1 MQCVECSAQ
10 CEASLPF
17 AVFCVLCVVHSAQCL
32 VCHVPCDV
40 CCVEGGAY
48 NMQCAVLSVLFS
60 VQCAVCHVMYM
71 NNEQFVV
78 CSDSILASVG
88 GQRGLLYT
96 LLSWG
101 HSWSPYDDQ
110 VIWMCSYMKN

>member
-78 CSDSILASVG
+78 CSDSSGWTERSSIHTVILG
-88 GQRGLLYT
+88 PLLVS
-96 LLSWG
+96 L
-101 HSWSPYDDQ
+101 
-110 VIWMCSYMKN
+110 